1 MVGGVWDWGRERRLP
16 RSPAAVVRLVHSDGV
31 FETLEIP
38 EVLPAVRVAPAL
50 GTIVWLR
57 GVDMGLVMLHAAL
70 KRPSEPQA
78 RRPANAVPGRSQAGW
93 LTRFREGERPDQST
107 MTFVVRSPPPAR
119 SLAR

>member
-1 MVGGVWDWGRERRLP
+1 MVGGIWDWGRERRLP

-57 GVDMGLVMLHAAL
+57 GVDMGLVMLHAAP
-70 KRPSEPQA
+70 KRPSEPRLVGRQT
-78 RRPANAVPGRSQAGW
+78 RCPAVPRRAGS
-93 LTRFREGERPDQST
+93 LVSVKANGLIR
-107 MTFVVRSPPPAR
+107 AR
-119 SLAR
+119 